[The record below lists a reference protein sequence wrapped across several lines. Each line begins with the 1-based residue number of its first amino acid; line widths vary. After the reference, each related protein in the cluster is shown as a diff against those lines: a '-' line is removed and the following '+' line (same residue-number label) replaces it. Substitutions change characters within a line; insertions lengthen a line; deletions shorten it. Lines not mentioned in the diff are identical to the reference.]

1 MLSVRQILHELRAPF
16 LGLLAL
22 ALVASSFASSVV
34 ASARAS
40 NPAWAASHCLST
52 AQDGSSQDEATKD
65 ALCKLC
71 CAVGAASVALDSP
84 PHFEG
89 LPAPFAGLVVAYMPT
104 TYDVASYHL
113 IHAGGGSR
121 APPIPA

>member
-1 MLSVRQILHELRAPF
+1 MPSVRQILRELRGPF

-22 ALVASSFASSVV
+22 ALVCSNFASNFV

-40 NPAWAASHCLST
+40 NPAWVASHCLSVE
-52 AQDGSSQDEATKD
+52 QGGSSQEDTTKN

-71 CAVGAASVALDSP
+71 CAIGAASVALDN
-84 PHFEG
+84 PHVEG
-89 LPAPFAGLVVAYMPT
+89 LPAPFTGFVVAYVPT
-104 TYDVASYHL
+104 TYDVAPHRL

>member
-1 MLSVRQILHELRAPF
+1 MPSLRQILHELRAPF

-22 ALVASSFASSVV
+22 ALVASSFASNVV

-40 NPAWAASHCLST
+40 NPAWAASHCLSVE
-52 AQDGSSQDEATKD
+52 QDGSSQDGATKD

-71 CAVGAASVALDSP
+71 CAVGAASIALDS

-89 LPAPFAGLVVAYMPT
+89 LPAPFAGFVVAYMPT
-104 TYDVASYHL
+104 TYDVASDHL